1 MSFTTEKSRSKSI
14 ITFHYFHLTHIMNAT
29 NSTPFPVESF
39 GPLAAAEAKHWW
51 FRARNRVL
59 LWVLQN
65 KILSFHT
72 FLEVGC
78 GTGYVLEA
86 VRQTYPKATLYG
98 SEFFEEGLVFARQRI
113 PTATFTQLDARLL
126 EDNQR
131 YDVIG
136 AFDVLEHISEDVQ
149 VLENLA
155 RALTSSGRLLI
166 TVPQH
171 TWLWSSVD
179 EQACHVRRYSRRELV
194 RKVRAA
200 GFEIQYVTSFVS
212 LLLPLMFLARSRA
225 KGSDYDP
232 MAEFQISPWLN
243 RTLELIMSL
252 ELKLLKVGIT
262 FPMGGSLL
270 LLAQKI

>member
-1 MSFTTEKSRSKSI
+1 M
-14 ITFHYFHLTHIMNAT
+14 AT
-29 NSTPFPVESF
+29 SSAPFPVDYFAS
-39 GPLAAAEAKHWW
+39 LATAEAKHWW
-51 FRARNRVL
+51 FRARNRIL
-59 LWVLQN
+59 LWALQN
-65 KILSFHT
+65 KIPSFHT

-126 EDNQR
+126 EDNQC

-200 GFEIQYVTSFVS
+200 GFEVQYVTSFVS

-232 MAEFQISPWLN
+232 MNEFRVSPWIN
-243 RTLELIMSL
+243 RILEFVMSL
-252 ELKLLKVGIT
+252 ELRLLKIGIT

-270 LLAQKI
+270 LLAKKV